1 MDFKKTIRVKAS
13 KEKAFEA
20 ITTEVNKWWGNV
32 DNKVA
37 NEIGHEFSVFFE
49 EDTEWRFVIS
59 ELEEFRHVTW
69 RCIYAN
75 HSFSGL
81 KNIKKEWLNSEISF
95 VFKGLSDEMVEVS
108 FTHKGLTPNLNCYE
122 ICDAGWTHFVA
133 SSLKQYLETGIG
145 APNLVANSQN

>member
-95 VFKGLSDEMVEVS
+95 VFKGLSDEMIEVS
-108 FTHKGLTPNLNCYE
+108 FTYKGLTPNLNCYE
-122 ICDAGWTHFVA
+122 ICDAGWTHFIA